1 MIVDSKQQML
11 SVNEILQTAAEQ
23 SQTQYPM
30 EIVYA
35 AFVKEIQMPN
45 SKFYRYG
52 NTIFVIHAD
61 MEKPGIG
68 SFRALNS
75 DTAENFLQASY
86 QFVMDAYRAGF
97 YQLITKFKDQSLL
110 NIFRVISRDPPNPGM
125 GYEVRKEPD
134 GQYLVTLQLGNP
146 QNAMEGMEEPNIGG
160 DLGQPMMG
168 QPPAG
173 QPPMGQP
180 PMGQAPMGGGMPPMG
195 GGQQMGAL
203 GALAP
208 RTQGEV

>member
-11 SVNEILQTAAEQ
+11 TVNEILQTAAEQ
-23 SQTQYPM
+23 SQSQYPL

-61 MEKPGIG
+61 VEKPGIG

-110 NIFRVISRDPPNPGM
+110 NIFRVISRDPPNPDM

-134 GQYLVTLQLGNP
+134 GQYLVTLQLGRP
-146 QNAMEGMEEPNIGG
+146 QDAMEGMETPNIGG

-168 QPPAG
+168 QQA
-173 QPPMGQP
+173 QPPMGRP
-180 PMGQAPMGGGMPPMG
+180 PMGQAPLGGGMPPMG